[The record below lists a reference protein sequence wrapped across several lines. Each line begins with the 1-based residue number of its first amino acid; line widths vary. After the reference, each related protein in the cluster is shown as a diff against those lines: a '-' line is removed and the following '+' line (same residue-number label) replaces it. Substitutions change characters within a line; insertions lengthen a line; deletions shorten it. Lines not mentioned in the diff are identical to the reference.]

1 MKKCAKKQ
9 KTQRRCESQENSS
22 PTRLISVLEHVQ
34 GRRGGAGD
42 LVIIETKNGRNLKS
56 GQKLE
61 VRFDPASALL
71 FDGSGQRIY

>member
-1 MKKCAKKQ
+1 M
-9 KTQRRCESQENSS
+9 
-22 PTRLISVLEHVQ
+22 SVSARSIFNDSGSASLDVTIDLLEHP
-34 GRRGGAGD
+34 GGKTFAYAHGAGD
-42 LVIIETKNGRNLKS
+42 RVIIETKDGRNMKS